1 VTVTNWFRF
10 SLVMES
16 GAVPVVQLA
25 ISDSL
30 QVPVAVVPSADMTV
44 VSKVMSIM
52 FSLVSG
58 SRLLLICTSMVVPS
72 TVTGV
77 CAVVVVVSFAAICWY
92 TCATV
97 RPLARTLSRST
108 CRMMVESPA
117 PRLLVAFWKPSVLFT
132 MSTTFSDRAVKV
144 SASVP

>member
-1 VTVTNWFRF
+1 MTVTYWFWF
-10 SLVMES
+10 SLVIES
-16 GAVPVVQLA
+16 GALPVVQLA
-25 ISDSL
+25 ISASV

-58 SRLLLICTSMVVPS
+58 SRLLLICTSIVVPS

-97 RPLARTLSRST
+97 RP
-108 CRMMVESPA
+108 
-117 PRLLVAFWKPSVLFT
+117 
-132 MSTTFSDRAVKV
+132 
-144 SASVP
+144 

>member
-1 VTVTNWFRF
+1 
-10 SLVMES
+10 MES

-52 FSLVSG
+52 FSLVTG
-58 SRLLLICTSMVVPS
+58 SRLSLIWTFMVEPS

-77 CAVVVVVSFAAICWY
+77 SAVVVVVSFAAICW
-92 TCATV
+92 
-97 RPLARTLSRST
+97 
-108 CRMMVESPA
+108 
-117 PRLLVAFWKPSVLFT
+117 
-132 MSTTFSDRAVKV
+132 
-144 SASVP
+144 